1 MAVQGNLLSGSDL
14 SRMVE
19 VAAQNRPQTLG
30 EFVDAR
36 QTQQQEQKM
45 KLAEIQLDYTI
56 RKEKLAQELALG
68 RKDLDLKEIHYQNE
82 KDYRDNLLAVERSKV
97 TNQKRQ
103 DELADIAKRSK
114 NFIDAISYVDPISQ
128 KRVFVDKEQARA
140 LFKTL
145 FKGVEG
151 VDFEEDF
158 GSFFALEEPSD
169 EDNGKNETS
178 KDTPPTMQK
187 NTPLRQK
194 VSIGRN
200 VANKDAEAI
209 AFLRGDTKYNPRKE
223 TFLNS
228 LFGPSMTGNTRRARR
243 ER

>member
-1 MAVQGNLLSGSDL
+1 MMAVQGNLLSGSDL

-56 RKEKLAQELALG
+56 RKEKLAQDLALG

-103 DELADIAKRSK
+103 DELADIAKRSA
-114 NFIDAISYVDPISQ
+114 NFIDAISYVDSISQ
-128 KRVFVDKEQARA
+128 QRVFVDKEQARA

-178 KDTPPTMQK
+178 KDTPPTMQE

-194 VSIGRN
+194 VSKGRN
-200 VANKDAEAI
+200 LAGRDAEAI
-209 AFLRGDTKYNPRKE
+209 LRGDTIYNPR
-223 TFLNS
+223 TSLGS
-228 LFGPSMTGNTRRARR
+228 LFGPLMTGNTRRARR